1 MHKKYPV
8 VIHAVLLLFCLLFLF
23 GMFVERTDTGGV
35 IDSRRVQPTCQEIN
49 YTEMVEENDPDA
61 PVGVTRIFH
70 FQLNSDLAGK
80 QLMFYVINA
89 NTRVYIQGK
98 RVYDWSRNT
107 SNPVSGT
114 GCYWVN
120 LPLIRADSGKEVV
133 VEIQPIYRATVDRTI
148 TFYEGVRYPLFWK
161 LFRHDALFLLIGVLL
176 VIFGIFY
183 LLIGV
188 YYRMKMQSALYLSPL
203 GMVAVLVGL
212 WKIADTRLIT
222 WLIPGHALFFSYLS
236 MFSIMFAPFFVALY
250 IHMSARKTGSIRKV
264 TSVLLVVNAVL
275 VLAAFAAHL
284 LRLLA
289 LRESQELYNYC
300 ILVQALFLLVFEI
313 CIYPK
318 HKDDMRHRLFLLS
331 MILLMAMGTLDIL
344 HFLLVRSSNSLF
356 FIMIGVLVY
365 IIAVGVFTMRG
376 TQDKLFRDKA
386 TGLYNRNK
394 CNELIH
400 TGVISDKHLCFMMF
414 DLNGLKKTNDNFGHD
429 AGDQMIES
437 FAAVL
442 RRCIPAG
449 NFIGRSGGDEFV
461 GIIYNTDETRVKQ
474 IISNIREQIES
485 FNQAEDRGWQLG
497 TAVGYAFA
505 EEAPDRSYTTL
516 YELADQRMYENK
528 RAMKAART

>member
-70 FQLNSDLAGK
+70 FQLNNELAGK

-222 WLIPGHALFFSYLS
+222 WLIPGHA
-236 MFSIMFAPFFVALY
+236 
-250 IHMSARKTGSIRKV
+250 
-264 TSVLLVVNAVL
+264 
-275 VLAAFAAHL
+275 
-284 LRLLA
+284 
-289 LRESQELYNYC
+289 
-300 ILVQALFLLVFEI
+300 
-313 CIYPK
+313 
-318 HKDDMRHRLFLLS
+318 
-331 MILLMAMGTLDIL
+331 
-344 HFLLVRSSNSLF
+344 
-356 FIMIGVLVY
+356 
-365 IIAVGVFTMRG
+365 
-376 TQDKLFRDKA
+376 
-386 TGLYNRNK
+386 
-394 CNELIH
+394 
-400 TGVISDKHLCFMMF
+400 
-414 DLNGLKKTNDNFGHD
+414 
-429 AGDQMIES
+429 
-437 FAAVL
+437 
-442 RRCIPAG
+442 
-449 NFIGRSGGDEFV
+449 
-461 GIIYNTDETRVKQ
+461 
-474 IISNIREQIES
+474 
-485 FNQAEDRGWQLG
+485 
-497 TAVGYAFA
+497 
-505 EEAPDRSYTTL
+505 
-516 YELADQRMYENK
+516 
-528 RAMKAART
+528 

>member
-1 MHKKYPV
+1 MLILNHLQF
-8 VIHAVLLLFCLLFLF
+8 ISLIFTF
-23 GMFVERTDTGGV
+23 RTDTGGV
-35 IDSRRVQPTCQEIN
+35 IDSRREQPTCQEIN

-98 RVYDWSRNT
+98 RVYDRSRDA

-461 GIIYNTDETRVKQ
+461 GIIYNTDEVRVKQ
-474 IISNIREQIES
+474 IVSNIWEQIES